1 MPWKFPATIAVF
13 PAYKFQKFEQNVK
26 KINGHADM
34 ITHTE
39 WSPFNPQHLMSS
51 SKDAT
56 IKLWEIPTAEG
67 LTHDMGKDDAI
78 AVLEG
83 HQRDC

>member
-1 MPWKFPATIAVF
+1 
-13 PAYKFQKFEQNVK
+13 
-26 KINGHADM
+26 M